1 MKYTLSN
8 TIHKSLNEVIE
19 KFTEPDGA
27 MHWMEGLQ
35 KIERLSETPYKV
47 GAKTNFHFLHRNK
60 KMQIKDWINFIVRR

>member
-8 TIHKSLNEVIE
+8 TINKSLEEVIE

-35 KIERLSETPYKV
+35 EIERLS
-47 GAKTNFHFLHRNK
+47 
-60 KMQIKDWINFIVRR
+60 